1 MILYQ
6 VNPCALAQ
14 ITLLRLFMNQ
24 FNTAFL
30 LKEQKNKQKKNNSRR
45 NLFPQFLFLNR
56 VDYIRKKE

>member
-30 LKEQKNKQKKNNSRR
+30 LKEQKNKQKKITAEETCFHS
-45 NLFPQFLFLNR
+45 FYF
-56 VDYIRKKE
+56 